1 MYLWHACD
9 VFLALLGLPGVFS
22 RPDSV
27 VRTIIL
33 SKWQFWGQGL
43 NFNAPG
49 QGLAPRR
56 EGGAAEAA
64 PRTVSPLARPPG
76 GKCGLKWAK
85 VCTTPLAQ
93 FSRPLLRSQVKSG
106 PDRPEGCPRGWGTM
120 QPR

>member
-33 SKWQFWGQGL
+33 SKWQFGGQGL

-49 QGLAPRR
+49 EGLAPA
-56 EGGAAEAA
+56 GGRPKAA
-64 PRTVSPLARPPG
+64 PRTVFPLVSPTG
-76 GKCGLKWAK
+76 EDC
-85 VCTTPLAQ
+85 
-93 FSRPLLRSQVKSG
+93 
-106 PDRPEGCPRGWGTM
+106 EHN
-120 QPR
+120 

>member
-1 MYLWHACD
+1 MYLWRACD

-49 QGLAPRR
+49 QGLAPPQ
-56 EGGAAEAA
+56 GGR
-64 PRTVSPLARPPG
+64 PRPPPER
-76 GKCGLKWAK
+76 CPPW
-85 VCTTPLAQ
+85 
-93 FSRPLLRSQVKSG
+93 
-106 PDRPEGCPRGWGTM
+106 PDPQAANVG
-120 QPR
+120 